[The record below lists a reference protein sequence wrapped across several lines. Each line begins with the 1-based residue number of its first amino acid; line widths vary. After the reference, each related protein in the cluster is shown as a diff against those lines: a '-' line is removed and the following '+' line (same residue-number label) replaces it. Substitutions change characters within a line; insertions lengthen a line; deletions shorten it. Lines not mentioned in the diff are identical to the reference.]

1 MEKIKL
7 QKKEVAKLK
16 ELRDKGNNI
25 IFSFGQLKVQELS
38 LMEQLKEV
46 NKEQNELGVELQ
58 GKYGEGQINLETG
71 ELTKTE

>member
-16 ELRDKGNNI
+16 ELRAKGNNI

-58 GKYGEGQINLETG
+58 GKYGEGKINLETG